1 MARVAGYFFRDER
14 SLIVMCMTAAMLTF
28 LCAMAQAQSAFV
40 RVNQVGYASSA
51 SKRAYL
57 MSSSAETGATFVIQN
72 SSGST
77 VFGPTPIGANLGS
90 WSSRYPDV
98 YALDF
103 DSFVTAGAY
112 MISVSGPIAVLHTPV
127 GSGPSQPSAARRR
140 AAPWHAPGPPVVT
153 APSSKST
160 RPPPVLRATAPPPL
174 ARLEEAM

>member
-1 MARVAGYFFRDER
+1 MARVAGYFFRGER
-14 SLIVMCMTAAMLTF
+14 SLIVMCRTAAVLTF

-51 SKRAYL
+51 S
-57 MSSSAETGATFVIQN
+57 TGATFVIKN

-112 MISVSGPIAVLHTPV
+112 TISVSGAIA
-127 GSGPSQPSAARRR
+127 
-140 AAPWHAPGPPVVT
+140 
-153 APSSKST
+153 
-160 RPPPVLRATAPPPL
+160 ATSPTFKID
-174 ARLEEAM
+174 